1 MSYLNREGLSGVSDY
16 LNKAVSALDSAK
28 VILDD
33 PALPEVTSL
42 ILKLNK
48 LEQKKPK
55 MGGPPVPVTKGIGL
69 HRVVKPLRL
78 YVKTREQPVL
88 GYVIIAAAVG
98 IPFMLGYLIG
108 KR

>member
-1 MSYLNREGLSGVSDY
+1 MAYLNGSLSGVSDY
-16 LNKAVSALDSAK
+16 LNKAVNVLDSAK

-33 PALPEVTSL
+33 PALPEVTGL

-48 LEQKKPK
+48 IETKTKP
-55 MGGPPVPVTKGIGL
+55 GAPTQKGIGL
-69 HRVVKPLRL
+69 RRIITPLKI

-88 GYVIIAAAVG
+88 GYAIIAGVVA
-98 IPFMLGYLIG
+98 IPFALGYLFG